1 MPQAVSGVAVAWVVS
16 DVLVDVAPNES
27 DREFV
32 NEDDSLEIKH

>member
-1 MPQAVSGVAVAWVVS
+1 VPQAVSGVAVAWVVG
-16 DVLVDVAPNES
+16 DVHVDVAPNEC